1 MSVYVMFV
9 CLINTEFQK
18 DKAGF
23 SNKNFEDIT
32 LKQGEIS
39 QVGGLTFQAEI
50 ANYEDGVI
58 IN

>member
-18 DKAGF
+18 YKAGF

-32 LKQGEIS
+32 LKYGGGEGA
-39 QVGGLTFQAEI
+39 GGGGDLSSRRPSI
-50 ANYEDGVI
+50 LSWNY
-58 IN
+58 

>member
-18 DKAGF
+18 YKAGF

-32 LKQGEIS
+32 LKYGGGEGGQGGGVTS
-39 QVGGLTFQAEI
+39 QAGGLAF
-50 ANYEDGVI
+50 
-58 IN
+58 